1 MFRKIT
7 RFALSTALALGATV
21 ATTGLA
27 GGTAAAAGS
36 CGTRSTFKAF
46 TQWGDQNEYFLLP
59 GGSFES
65 GTSGWSLGG
74 SSVVTDQAPWKVNG
88 SKHAKALN
96 VPAYTTVMPAN
107 ICINSNE
114 EWMRFFYKDPGVRG
128 AQLLVKIEA
137 WSSAG
142 RAIQEIKIDSGSAG
156 WKVSNQI
163 PMPNKRDSKG
173 EQWITLTITPV
184 STAAT
189 WRLDDIMIDPWVSR

>member
-1 MFRKIT
+1 MTNWKRIISV
-7 RFALSTALALGATV
+7 AAISLGATA

-27 GGTAAAAGS
+27 GGSAAAAGS
-36 CGTRSTFKAF
+36 CGTRSTFQAF
-46 TQWGDQNEYFLLP
+46 SQWGDKNEYFLLP

-88 SKHAKALN
+88 SSHKKALS

-137 WSSAG
+137 WTA
-142 RAIQEIKIDSGSAG
+142 ALQENQEIKIDSGSSG

-163 PMPNKRDSKG
+163 PMPNKRDSRG